1 MTVSRETPP
10 IEFSTFLSL
19 FSERTENNLAL
30 SPDRFCLSGLTL
42 PFLSL
47 LLLSL
52 KTRDFGV
59 VLFRNPLLAETF
71 YRFSYNLSDR
81 ALYFPETRVSTADVP
96 GFNLENERYRSEVIS
111 RITNRSPGLIATTAR
126 GLSTHVTDTSRLT
139 KKELTLSVGKE
150 IERSRLLHLLTDW
163 GYEQTDKTTTPKS
176 FSVRGGIIDVFL
188 LHDQSPVRIELFG
201 NRIDSLRIFNPMSQ
215 RMIRE
220 IRRIQLL
227 PPPNI
232 KEDNKKIVAFEKLLP
247 EGTSFF
253 YVEESDDRFA
263 VATKSDF
270 SSPREV
276 DCHNW
281 NFSGLSRDQRDR
293 ALSAAMRHC
302 GDSIFLFFDHS
313 ASLKRLKSLVPPETI
328 FVRGLLEHGFYS
340 ASLRLCCL
348 SSSEF
353 LKQAAVM
360 RHRWTLESFAH
371 QPQRSL
377 STIDSLNWGDYLVH
391 QDFGIGVYKG
401 LEILHPKGNKQECIK
416 IEYADGGVIYVPV
429 EKFSK
434 VHKLISTGEGT
445 PKLSSLGSTKWE
457 RQKRRVKESAREIV
471 GELINLYSLRKRERG
486 FRYDPNDELYEAL
499 VDSFPYEETPD
510 QTQSIDA
517 VIRDME
523 RDRPMER
530 LICGDVGFGK
540 TEVAFRAIIKAVASG
555 KKVLFL
561 TPTTILAD
569 QHFISASSRL
579 TPLGVRVELL
589 SRFKTKTEQKK
600 ILDAMM
606 CGQVDLVIGTHRLLS
621 DDVRFPGLGLLI
633 IDEEHRFGVRH
644 KERLKQLKLKV
655 DVITLTAT
663 PIPRTL
669 QQSLLGIRDISRID
683 TPPKTRKPIQTFV
696 KFFDWSLIRQVLQNE
711 LSRGGQAY
719 FLHNDINALP
729 FFFEKMTAFF
739 PDHSV
744 AFAHGKMNSRDLE
757 RIVLSFFNGK
767 LDILLCTTIIESGLD
782 VPNANTIIINN
793 AQQFGLAQLY
803 QIRGRVGRGYR
814 QAFCYLLLPP
824 GKKLGEDAYRRL
836 KAIEQYTSL
845 SSGYDIAMKD
855 LEIRGAGNLFGYKQS
870 GHIGAVG
877 FEMYCKLLHEAV
889 NEATGKTVSAHE
901 PVKVIIND
909 MALFENTYIPLVQDR
924 LFFYQRL
931 SEIEDLEKLRDV
943 RAEIRDRFGPFPR
956 SAENLLKAAYFRI
969 LLSNSSVSSLHFKKD
984 CLMIVFN
991 SVKPFSSFAD
1001 LAATLSRE
1009 LQRQRF
1015 TFRFITDKDKALK
1028 MCVETESLQ
1037 NAYQAAE
1044 IIGKLFSGATAP

>member
-10 IEFSTFLSL
+10 LKTSGFFSL
-19 FSERTENNLAL
+19 FRERTVDNLAL
-30 SPDRFCLSGLTL
+30 NPDQFCLSGLTL

-47 LLLSL
+47 FLLSL
-52 KTRDFGV
+52 KKRAFGV
-59 VLFRNPLLAETF
+59 VVFNNPLLAESF
-71 YRFSYNLSDR
+71 YRFSYNLTDR
-81 ALYFPETRVSTADVP
+81 ALYFPETQVSTADVP
-96 GFNLENERYRSEVIS
+96 GFNLENERYQSEVFS
-111 RITNRSPGLIATTAR
+111 RIANQSPGLITTTLKGLAT
-126 GLSTHVTDTSRLT
+126 GVNNPSNLT
-139 KKELTLSVGKE
+139 EKELTLSIGKE
-150 IERSRLLHLLTDW
+150 IERSKLLHLLTDW
-163 GYEQTDKTTTPKS
+163 GYEQTDKTTTPKT

-188 LHDQSPVRIELFG
+188 LYDQSPVRIELFG

-220 IRRIQLL
+220 IRRLQLL
-227 PPPNI
+227 PPPNM
-232 KEDNKKIVAFEKLLP
+232 KEDKKTVPFENVLP
-247 EGTSFF
+247 EGTSLF
-253 YVEESDDRFA
+253 YVKETDGRYT
-263 VATKSDF
+263 VATNPTFDSPQPIDCHDWRF
-270 SSPREV
+270 SS
-276 DCHNW
+276 
-281 NFSGLSRDQRDR
+281 LSHDRKDQIISTVLRR
-293 ALSAAMRHC
+293 C
-302 GDSIFLFFDHS
+302 GEPLFLFVDNTVS
-313 ASLKRLKSLVPPETI
+313 RKRLQSLVPPQTT
-328 FVRGLLEHGFYS
+328 FVHGLLERGFYS
-340 ASLRLCCL
+340 SSLRLCCL
-348 SSSEF
+348 SAAEF
-353 LKQAAVM
+353 LKQTAVM

-377 STIDSLNWGDYLVH
+377 STIDSLNWGDFLVH

-401 LEILHPKGNKQECIK
+401 LETIQSKDNKQECIK

-457 RQKRRVKESAREIV
+457 RQKQRVRESARKIV
-471 GELINLYSLRKRERG
+471 GELINLYSIRKRERG

-569 QHFISASSRL
+569 QHFISASARL
-579 TPLGVRVELL
+579 VPLGVRVELL
-589 SRFKTKTEQKK
+589 SRFKTKKEQKK
-600 ILDAMM
+600 ILEAMIN
-606 CGQVDLVIGTHRLLS
+606 GQVDLVIGTHRLLS
-621 DDVRFPGLGLLI
+621 DDVRFPDLGLLI

-644 KERLKQLKLKV
+644 KERLKQLKTKV

-696 KFFDWSLIRQVLQNE
+696 KFFDWSLIKQVLQNE
-711 LSRGGQAY
+711 LSRGGQVY

-729 FFFEKMTAFF
+729 FFFEKLSGFF
-739 PDHSV
+739 PNHSV

-824 GKKLGEDAYRRL
+824 GKTLGEDAYRRL

-877 FEMYCKLLHEAV
+877 FEMYCKLLRDAV
-889 NEATGKTVSAHE
+889 NEATGKAATARE
-901 PVKVIIND
+901 PVKVIID
-909 MALFENTYIPLVQDR
+909 DVALFEHTYMPLVQDR
-924 LFFYQRL
+924 LYFYQRL
-931 SEIEDLEKLRDV
+931 SEIENLDEFLDV
-943 RAEIRDRFGPFPR
+943 RNEIRDRFGPFPR
-956 SAENLLKAAYFRI
+956 AAENLLKAAYFRI
-969 LLSNSSVSSLHFKKD
+969 LLKNSSVTSLRFNSD
-984 CLMIVFN
+984 RLVIVFN
-991 SVKPFSSFAD
+991 GFSPFSSFAD
-1001 LAATLSRE
+1001 LVAAVSRA
-1009 LQRQRF
+1009 LQSQRF
-1015 TFRFITDKDKALK
+1015 IFRFISDTDKALK
-1028 MCVETESLQ
+1028 MSVRSESLQ
-1037 NAYQAAE
+1037 NAYEAAE
-1044 IIGKLFSGATAP
+1044 IIGRLFSGAITP